1 MASMCEALCSIPST
15 IGKKKKKVAAANK
28 REKTERQS
36 VKESGQI

>member
-15 IGKKKKKVAAANK
+15 IGKKKKVAAANK